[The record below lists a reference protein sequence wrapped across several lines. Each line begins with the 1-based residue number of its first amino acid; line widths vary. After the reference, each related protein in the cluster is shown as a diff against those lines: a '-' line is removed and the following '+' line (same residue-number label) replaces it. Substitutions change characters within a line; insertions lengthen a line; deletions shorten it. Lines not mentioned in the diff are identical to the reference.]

1 MGVQSIKYSTIQ
13 QYLEWEYK
21 SETKHE
27 YEQGT
32 ILAMTGGSINPGT
45 LCGNILPEIRMGLTP
60 KNSNCNAFGS
70 EIRIHIEKTDSI
82 VYPDAMVI
90 CGEMEVSKE
99 DKEAVI
105 NPVLIVEVLSTSTE
119 SYDRGDK
126 FYKYRQLPSLR
137 EYILIDQNKPVVET
151 FFKKEPT
158 IWEIARFSGL
168 DETIILKSLDLHIS
182 MKELYLTI
190 NFPTT

>member
-32 ILAMTGGSINPGT
+32 ILAMTGGSINHGI
-45 LCGNILPEIRMGLTP
+45 LCGNIYTEIRMGLTP